1 MTESFLGVI
10 IASIGISTLMLSIQS
25 IQKSYNNAG
34 KYSLTQQELKII
46 NSAGLNSE
54 SNLNIIKEDI
64 DNLPQAF

>member
-34 KYSLTQQELKII
+34 KYSITQQELKII